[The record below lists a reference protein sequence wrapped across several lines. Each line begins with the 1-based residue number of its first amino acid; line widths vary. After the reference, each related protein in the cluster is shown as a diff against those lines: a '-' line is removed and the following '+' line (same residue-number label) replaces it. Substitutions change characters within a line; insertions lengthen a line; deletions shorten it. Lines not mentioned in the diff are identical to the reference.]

1 MKTLAEL
8 SFEYI
13 WLIMFGT
20 EDMIDLDYS
29 VQCQESLSAQF
40 EGITEAEKSALVAV
54 AVATRKQLLAEP
66 DEHGYTPRKLVSE
79 EQKAFL
85 DAFVSGE
92 IFEQW
97 K

>member
-20 EDMIDLDYS
+20 EDIIDLDYS
-29 VQCQESLSAQF
+29 VQCQESLSAQLA
-40 EGITEAEKSALVAV
+40 GITEAEKSALVEV
-54 AVATRKQLLAEP
+54 AVAARNRLLAEP
-66 DEHGYTPRKLVSE
+66 NAHGYTPRKLVSQ

-85 DAFVSGE
+85 DAFISGE
-92 IFEQW
+92 VFTRWQ
-97 K
+97 

>member
-8 SFEYI
+8 SFQYI

-20 EDMIDLDYS
+20 EDMIGLDYS

-40 EGITEAEKSALVAV
+40 EGITEAEKAALVEV
-54 AVATRKQLLAEP
+54 AVATRNRLLAEP
-66 DEHGYTPRKLVSE
+66 DEQGYTPRKLVSE

-92 IFEQW
+92 VFEQW